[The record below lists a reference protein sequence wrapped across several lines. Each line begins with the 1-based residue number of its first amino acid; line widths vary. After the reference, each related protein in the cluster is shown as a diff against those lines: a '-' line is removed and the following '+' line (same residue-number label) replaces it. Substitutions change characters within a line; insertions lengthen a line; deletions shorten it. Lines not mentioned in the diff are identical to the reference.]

1 MEVRLFRWH
10 LGTDPDVYKVWDNK
24 KTLRQNYE
32 KLGLVSDT
40 NKMEEAKAP
49 EHPLI
54 GRDRESF

>member
-1 MEVRLFRWH
+1 MR
-10 LGTDPDVYKVWDNK
+10 TDPDLQKVWDNK

-40 NKMEEAKAP
+40 NKMEEAKAS

-54 GRDRESF
+54 GGRRESL

>member
-1 MEVRLFRWH
+1 M
-10 LGTDPDVYKVWDNK
+10 GTDPVVWDVWDNK